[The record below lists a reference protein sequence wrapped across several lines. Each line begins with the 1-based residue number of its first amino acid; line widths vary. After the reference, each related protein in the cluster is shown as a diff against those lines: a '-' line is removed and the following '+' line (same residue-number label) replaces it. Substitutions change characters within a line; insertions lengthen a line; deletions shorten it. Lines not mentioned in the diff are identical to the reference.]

1 MGSQE
6 LSRTTMFCFC
16 ACIIT
21 QHALTMIVLYLRT
34 RQSMVL
40 SVVFVATAVPYVA
53 GVLLA
58 DFTRWGARPC
68 SLTTASS
75 TNLDVISRGNFGSH
89 RGRQLDWKPTQRSDR
104 KTRPRR
110 RCSVGGC
117 DCICS
122 RMFT

>member
-40 SVVFVATAVPYVA
+40 SVVFVASCGSA
-53 GVLLA
+53 GGAASKTGLA
-58 DFTRWGARPC
+58 
-68 SLTTASS
+68 
-75 TNLDVISRGNFGSH
+75 
-89 RGRQLDWKPTQRSDR
+89 
-104 KTRPRR
+104 RR
-110 RCSVGGC
+110 RRDPQVAEEAPE
-117 DCICS
+117 
-122 RMFT
+122 RPP

>member
-58 DFTRWGARPC
+58 DFTLSRWRQSTARG
-68 SLTTASS
+68 TT
-75 TNLDVISRGNFGSH
+75 RGKTAKALAGVH
-89 RGRQLDWKPTQRSDR
+89 DR
-104 KTRPRR
+104 AR
-110 RCSVGGC
+110 
-117 DCICS
+117 
-122 RMFT
+122 